1 MLYRI
6 LSILFLLAFVSFLQ
20 DRTLAD
26 WPQWRG
32 ENRDGVVKYFVLPAT
47 PPNELTKAWS
57 IEVGEG
63 HSSPVKANGRI
74 YLHTGDG
81 KRETVRCIN
90 AENGEVVWEYA
101 YDVNTEKVA
110 DVVGRYGYS
119 PRSTPSVAGNFLI
132 AMGASGMVLCLNRE
146 TGQVQWQRDF
156 KDEFEIPFPE
166 FGASASPLVI
176 DSQVILHVGGAKG
189 GKLVSVKLGTGETQW
204 SLADD
209 GPSYSSPIVVSYDKN
224 QRMIVTQTQK
234 TFTGVTLQ
242 GERLWEI
249 PFKTPYMQNIIT
261 TTEVSDMLI
270 TGGTSRPIEAYRMS
284 GSNTPKR
291 LWENPS
297 HSLYMNS
304 PVVIGE
310 MVLGV
315 SEKEKGHLFAVD
327 SGTGKTLWKKFQRLG
342 ENSELLVCGKHLAL
356 MNDSGKLSFLT
367 VSKEGAE
374 VLKEY
379 TLSQEPV
386 TTHPILDGNGIYV
399 KDRTH
404 LSALQMR

>member
-1 MLYRI
+1 MRY
-6 LSILFLLAFVSFLQ
+6 
-20 DRTLAD
+20 RTLTFVFVLAWASIYQVRTRAD

-32 ENRDGVVKYFVLPAT
+32 EARDGVVKNFELPAT
-47 PPNELTKAWS
+47 LPDALTKLWS

-63 HSSPVKANGRI
+63 HSSPILANGKV

-90 AENGEVVWEYA
+90 AENGEVIWEHA
-101 YDVNTEKVA
+101 YNVNTEKVA

-119 PRSTPSVAGNFLI
+119 PRSTPSAAGNSLI
-132 AMGASGMVLCLNRE
+132 AMGASGVVLCLNRE
-146 TGQVQWQRDF
+146 SGQVQWQRDF
-156 KDEFEIPFPE
+156 KDDFEIPYPE

-189 GKLVSVKLGTGETQW
+189 GKLVSVNLGNGETQW
-204 SLADD
+204 VLADD

-224 QRMIVTQTQK
+224 QKMIVTQTQK
-234 TFTGVTLQ
+234 TFIGVTLQ
-242 GERLWEI
+242 GKRLWEI

-261 TTEVSDMLI
+261 TTKVSDMII
-270 TGGTSRPIEAYRMS
+270 TSGTSRPLEGYALS
-284 GSNTPKR
+284 VNGEPK
-291 LWENPS
+291 LTWGNPS

-304 PVVIGE
+304 PVVFGE

-327 SGTGKTLWKKFQRLG
+327 FSTGKTLWKKFQRLG
-342 ENSELLVCGKHLAL
+342 ENSELIVCGKHLAL
-356 MNDSGKLSFLT
+356 MNDSGKLSFLS
-367 VSKEGAE
+367 VSKTGAE

-379 TLSQEPV
+379 TLSEEPV
-386 TTHPILDGNGIYV
+386 TTHPIIDQDWIMV

-404 LSALQMR
+404 LIAYQLR

>member
-1 MLYRI
+1 MNYIR
-6 LSILFLLAFVSFLQ
+6 LLLCFVSAW
-20 DRTLAD
+20 TLFGSSSSHAD

-32 ENRDGVVKYFVLPAT
+32 KNRDGVAPEFELPAT
-47 PPNELTKAWS
+47 PPNDLKKQWS
-57 IEVGEG
+57 MEVGEG
-63 HSSPVKANGRI
+63 HSSPVLASGRI

-81 KRETVRCIN
+81 KREVIRCID
-90 AENGEVVWEYA
+90 AKTGEVAWEHA

-110 DVVGRYGYS
+110 AVVGRYGYS
-119 PRSTPSVAGNFLI
+119 PRATPTVAGNFLV
-132 AMGASGMVLCLNRE
+132 AMGASGIVLCLNRE

-156 KDEFEIPFPE
+156 KDDFEIPYPE

-204 SLADD
+204 SLEDD
-209 GPSYSSPIVVSYDKN
+209 GPSYSSPIIVSYDKN
-224 QRMIVTQTQK
+224 ERMIVTQTQK
-234 TFTGVTLQ
+234 TFTGVSLQ
-242 GERLWEI
+242 GKRLWEI

-261 TTEVSDMLI
+261 TTPVSSLLI
-270 TGGTSRPIEAYRMS
+270 TGGTSRPIEAYRRS
-284 GSNTPKR
+284 GSNTPKL
-291 LWENPS
+291 LWENPA

-304 PVVIGE
+304 PVIVDSMVI
-310 MVLGV
+310 GV

-327 SGTGKTLWKKFQRLG
+327 YATGKTLWKKFQRLG

-356 MNDSGKLSFLT
+356 MNDSGKLSFLS
-367 VSKEGAE
+367 VSETGAE

-379 TLSQEPV
+379 TLSEEPV
-386 TTHPILDGNGIYV
+386 TTHPILDQNWIIV

-404 LSALQMR
+404 LTAFQMR